1 MLQRLWTSTQKEP
14 ANLESYKSQWK
25 LCRSQVS
32 GKFNMK
38 HRLIS
43 ASIALPLVLSGIFLG
58 GIWFSFLI
66 IFGAVVS
73 AHELVKMTGSDNNGK
88 TALLSAI
95 ISGVLVGSAYI
106 YSKHLLRNNP
116 DNWELQL
123 SILSYLLLTL
133 VLVSI
138 LILLV
143 LAKPRKLNSFFCML
157 SAVGYTGGLLSFSI
171 LIRNGDNGLGWI
183 VLLSLIVWAN
193 DTGSYITGKTIG
205 KTPFFPS
212 ISPNKTREGAMGG
225 YLLGLVMAVVAGI
238 YVTDG
243 EFTGLGLFRLILMA
257 IVFVSLAQI
266 GDLFES
272 ALKRRANIKDSGS
285 IMPGH
290 GGALDRLD
298 SIVLAFP
305 VLYYFTQ

>member
-1 MLQRLWTSTQKEP
+1 
-14 ANLESYKSQWK
+14 
-25 LCRSQVS
+25 
-32 GKFNMK
+32 MK
-38 HRLIS
+38 RRLIS
-43 ASIALPLVLSGIFLG
+43 ASIALPLVLSGIYLG
-58 GIWFSFLI
+58 GIWFSFII

-73 AHELVKMTGSDNNGK
+73 AHELAKMTGNNNNGK
-88 TALLSAI
+88 TAFLSAM
-95 ISGVLVGSAYI
+95 ISGVLVGFVYI
-106 YSKHLLRNNP
+106 YSSHLLRNNQGS
-116 DNWELQL
+116 WELQL
-123 SILSYLLLTL
+123 SILSYFLLTL

-138 LILLV
+138 LTLLILGK
-143 LAKPRKLNSFFCML
+143 ARKLNSFFCVL

-171 LIRNGDNGLGWI
+171 LVRNGDNGLGWI

-193 DTGSYITGKTIG
+193 DTGSYLTGKSIG

-212 ISPNKTREGAMGG
+212 ISPNKTREGAIGG
-225 YLLGLVMAVVAGI
+225 YLLGMVVAIVAGI
-238 YVTDG
+238 YLSDG
-243 EFTGLGLFRLILMA
+243 ELTELGLFKLVLMA
-257 IVFVSLAQI
+257 IIFVSLAQI

-272 ALKRRANIKDSGS
+272 ALKRRADIKDSGS

>member
-1 MLQRLWTSTQKEP
+1 
-14 ANLESYKSQWK
+14 LESYKSRWK

-32 GKFNMK
+32 GKFNVK
-38 HRLIS
+38 RRLIS
-43 ASIALPLVLSGIFLG
+43 ASIALPLVLSGIYLG
-58 GIWFSFLI
+58 GIWFSFII
-66 IFGAVVS
+66 IFGAVFS
-73 AHELVKMTGSDNNGK
+73 AHELAKMTGNNNNGK
-88 TALLSAI
+88 TALLSAM
-95 ISGVLVGSAYI
+95 ISGVLVGSVYI
-106 YSKHLLRNNP
+106 CSSHLLRNNP
-116 DNWELQL
+116 GNWELQI
-123 SILSYLLLTL
+123 SILSYFLLTL

-138 LILLV
+138 LTLLILGK
-143 LAKPRKLNSFFCML
+143 ARKLNSFFCVL

-171 LIRNGDNGLGWI
+171 LVRNGDNGLGWI

-193 DTGSYITGKTIG
+193 DTGSYITGKSIG

-212 ISPNKTREGAMGG
+212 ISPNKTREGAIGG
-225 YLLGLVMAVVAGI
+225 YLLGMVVAIVAGI
-238 YVTDG
+238 YLSDG
-243 EFTGLGLFRLILMA
+243 ELTELGLFKLFLMA
-257 IVFVSLAQI
+257 IIFVSLAQI

-272 ALKRRANIKDSGS
+272 ALKRRADIKDSGS

>member
-1 MLQRLWTSTQKEP
+1 
-14 ANLESYKSQWK
+14 
-25 LCRSQVS
+25 
-32 GKFNMK
+32 MK

-43 ASIALPLVLSGIFLG
+43 ASIALPIVLSGILLG
-58 GIWFSFLI
+58 GIWFSFI
-66 IFGAVVS
+66 IVFGAVVS
-73 AHELVKMTGSDNNGK
+73 AYELAKMTGTDHRK
-88 TALLSAI
+88 TPFISAI
-95 ISGVLVGSAYI
+95 LSGILVLSVYM
-106 YSKHLLRNNP
+106 YSRHLLGTNLNS
-116 DNWELQL
+116 WELQL
-123 SILSYLLLTL
+123 SALSSALLIL

-138 LILLV
+138 LMLLV
-143 LAKPRKLNSFFCML
+143 PVVPGKPRKLNKLFSVL

-171 LIRNGDNGLGWI
+171 LVRNGDNGLGWI

-193 DTGSYITGKTIG
+193 DTGSYITGKALG
-205 KTPFFPS
+205 RTPFFPS
-212 ISPNKTREGAMGG
+212 ISPNKTREGAIGG
-225 YLLGLVMAVVAGI
+225 YFLGMVVAIVAGI
-238 YVTDG
+238 YLSDA
-243 EFTGLGLFRLILMA
+243 EFTESLLFRLILMG
-257 IVFVSLAQI
+257 IIFVSLAQI

>member
-1 MLQRLWTSTQKEP
+1 M
-14 ANLESYKSQWK
+14 ESYKSRWK
-25 LCRSQVS
+25 LCQSQVS
-32 GKFNMK
+32 GKFNVK
-38 HRLIS
+38 RRLIS
-43 ASIALPLVLSGIFLG
+43 ASIALPLVLSGIYLG
-58 GIWFSFLI
+58 GIWFSFII

-73 AHELVKMTGSDNNGK
+73 AHELAKMTGNNNNGK
-88 TALLSAI
+88 TAFLSAM
-95 ISGVLVGSAYI
+95 ISGVLVGFVYI
-106 YSKHLLRNNP
+106 YSSHLLRNNP
-116 DNWELQL
+116 GSWELQL
-123 SILSYLLLTL
+123 SILSYFLLTL

-138 LILLV
+138 LTLLILGK
-143 LAKPRKLNSFFCML
+143 ARKLNSFFCVL

-171 LIRNGDNGLGWI
+171 LVRNGDNGLGWI

-193 DTGSYITGKTIG
+193 DTGSYLTGKRIG

-212 ISPNKTREGAMGG
+212 ISPNKTREGAIGG
-225 YLLGLVMAVVAGI
+225 YLLGMVVAIVAGI
-238 YVTDG
+238 YLSDG
-243 EFTGLGLFRLILMA
+243 ELTELGLFKLVLMA
-257 IVFVSLAQI
+257 IIFVSLAQI

-272 ALKRRANIKDSGS
+272 ALKRRADIKDSGS

>member
-1 MLQRLWTSTQKEP
+1 M
-14 ANLESYKSQWK
+14 ESYKSRWK
-25 LCRSQVS
+25 LCQSQVS
-32 GKFNMK
+32 GKFNVK
-38 HRLIS
+38 RRLIS
-43 ASIALPLVLSGIFLG
+43 ASIALPLVLSGIYLG
-58 GIWFSFLI
+58 GIWFSFII

-73 AHELVKMTGSDNNGK
+73 AHELAKMTGNNNNGK
-88 TALLSAI
+88 TAFLSAM
-95 ISGVLVGSAYI
+95 ISGVLVGFVYI
-106 YSKHLLRNNP
+106 YSSNLLRNNP
-116 DNWELQL
+116 GSWELQL
-123 SILSYLLLTL
+123 SILSYFLLTL

-138 LILLV
+138 LTLLILGK
-143 LAKPRKLNSFFCML
+143 ARKLNSFFCVL

-171 LIRNGDNGLGWI
+171 LVRNGDNGLGWI

-193 DTGSYITGKTIG
+193 DTGSYLTGKRIG

-212 ISPNKTREGAMGG
+212 ISPNKTREGAIGG
-225 YLLGLVMAVVAGI
+225 YLLGMVVAIVAGI
-238 YVTDG
+238 YLSDG
-243 EFTGLGLFRLILMA
+243 ELTELGLFKLVLMA
-257 IVFVSLAQI
+257 IIFVSLAQI

-272 ALKRRANIKDSGS
+272 ALKRRADIKDSGS

>member
-1 MLQRLWTSTQKEP
+1 M
-14 ANLESYKSQWK
+14 ESYKSRWK

-32 GKFNMK
+32 GKFNVK
-38 HRLIS
+38 RRLIS
-43 ASIALPLVLSGIFLG
+43 ASIALPLVLSGIYLG
-58 GIWFSFLI
+58 GIWFSFII

-73 AHELVKMTGSDNNGK
+73 AHELAKMTGNNNNGK
-88 TALLSAI
+88 TALLSAM
-95 ISGVLVGSAYI
+95 ISGVLVGSVYI
-106 YSKHLLRNNP
+106 YSSHLLRNNP
-116 DNWELQL
+116 GSWELQL
-123 SILSYLLLTL
+123 SILSYFLLTL

-138 LILLV
+138 LTLLILDK
-143 LAKPRKLNSFFCML
+143 ARKLNSFFCVL

-171 LIRNGDNGLGWI
+171 LVRNGDNGLGWI

-193 DTGSYITGKTIG
+193 DTGSYLTGKSIG
-205 KTPFFPS
+205 KSPFFPS
-212 ISPNKTREGAMGG
+212 ISPNKTREGAIGG
-225 YLLGLVMAVVAGI
+225 CLLGMIFAIVVGI
-238 YVTDG
+238 YLSDG
-243 EFTGLGLFRLILMA
+243 ELTELGLFKLVLMA
-257 IVFVSLAQI
+257 IIFVSLAQI

-272 ALKRRANIKDSGS
+272 ALKRRADIKDSGS

>member
-1 MLQRLWTSTQKEP
+1 
-14 ANLESYKSQWK
+14 LESYKSRWK

-32 GKFNMK
+32 GKFNVK
-38 HRLIS
+38 RRLIS
-43 ASIALPLVLSGIFLG
+43 ASIALPLVLSGIYLG
-58 GIWFSFLI
+58 GIWFSFII

-73 AHELVKMTGSDNNGK
+73 AHELAKMTGNNNNGK
-88 TALLSAI
+88 TALLSAM
-95 ISGVLVGSAYI
+95 ISGVLVGSVYI
-106 YSKHLLRNNP
+106 YSSHLLQNNP
-116 DNWELQL
+116 GSWELQL
-123 SILSYLLLTL
+123 SILSYFLLTL

-138 LILLV
+138 LTLLILDK
-143 LAKPRKLNSFFCML
+143 ARKLNSFFCVL

-171 LIRNGDNGLGWI
+171 LVRNGDNGLGWI

-193 DTGSYITGKTIG
+193 DTGSYLTGKSIG

-212 ISPNKTREGAMGG
+212 ISPNKTREGAIGG
-225 YLLGLVMAVVAGI
+225 CLLGMIFAIVVGI
-238 YVTDG
+238 YLSDG
-243 EFTGLGLFRLILMA
+243 ELTELGLFKLVLMA
-257 IVFVSLAQI
+257 IIFVSLAQI

-272 ALKRRANIKDSGS
+272 ALKRRADIKDSGS

>member
-1 MLQRLWTSTQKEP
+1 METMP
-14 ANLESYKSQWK
+14 
-25 LCRSQVS
+25 SQVS
-32 GKFNMK
+32 GKFNMRQ
-38 HRLIS
+38 RLIS
-43 ASIALPLVLSGIFLG
+43 TSVALPLVLSGIFLG
-58 GIWFSFLI
+58 GIWFSFII

-73 AHELVKMTGSDNNGK
+73 AHELAKMSGTDNQK
-88 TALLSAI
+88 TPLISAI
-95 ISGVLVGSAYI
+95 FSGMLVGSVYI
-106 YSKHLLRNNP
+106 YSSHLLRNNP
-116 DNWELQL
+116 NNWELHL
-123 SILSYLLLTL
+123 SALSYALLSL

-143 LAKPRKLNSFFCML
+143 LGKTRKLTSLFCVL

-183 VLLSLIVWAN
+183 VLISLIVWAN
-193 DTGSYITGKTIG
+193 DTGSYVTGKALG
-205 KTPFFPS
+205 KTPFFSS
-212 ISPNKTREGAMGG
+212 ISPNKTMEGAIGG
-225 YLLGLVMAVVAGI
+225 YSLGMIVAIVAGI
-238 YVTDG
+238 YLSDAA
-243 EFTGLGLFRLILMA
+243 FTGSVLFRLILMGV
-257 IVFVSLAQI
+257 IFVSLAQI

>member
-1 MLQRLWTSTQKEP
+1 M
-14 ANLESYKSQWK
+14 ESYKSRWK

-32 GKFNMK
+32 GKFNVK
-38 HRLIS
+38 RRLIS
-43 ASIALPLVLSGIFLG
+43 ASIALPLVLSGIYLG
-58 GIWFSFLI
+58 GIWFSFII

-73 AHELVKMTGSDNNGK
+73 AHELAKMTGNNNNGK
-88 TALLSAI
+88 TALLSAM
-95 ISGVLVGSAYI
+95 ISGVLVGSVYI
-106 YSKHLLRNNP
+106 YSSHLLRNNP
-116 DNWELQL
+116 GSWELQL
-123 SILSYLLLTL
+123 SILSYFLLTL

-138 LILLV
+138 LTLLILDK
-143 LAKPRKLNSFFCML
+143 ARKLNSFFCVL

-171 LIRNGDNGLGWI
+171 LVRNGDNGLGWI

-193 DTGSYITGKTIG
+193 DTGSYLTGKRIG

-212 ISPNKTREGAMGG
+212 ISPNKTREGAIGG
-225 YLLGLVMAVVAGI
+225 YLLGMVVAIVAGI
-238 YVTDG
+238 YLSDG
-243 EFTGLGLFRLILMA
+243 ELTALGLFKLVLMA
-257 IVFVSLAQI
+257 IIFVSLAQI
-266 GDLFES
+266 GDLLES
-272 ALKRRANIKDSGS
+272 ALKSRADIKDSGS

>member
-1 MLQRLWTSTQKEP
+1 M
-14 ANLESYKSQWK
+14 ESYKSRWK

-32 GKFNMK
+32 GKFNVK
-38 HRLIS
+38 RRLIS
-43 ASIALPLVLSGIFLG
+43 ASIALPLVLSGIYLG
-58 GIWFSFLI
+58 GIWFSFII

-73 AHELVKMTGSDNNGK
+73 AHELAKMTGNNNNGK
-88 TALLSAI
+88 TALLSAM
-95 ISGVLVGSAYI
+95 ISGVLVGSVYI
-106 YSKHLLRNNP
+106 YSSHLLRNNP
-116 DNWELQL
+116 GSWELQL
-123 SILSYLLLTL
+123 SILSYFLLTL

-138 LILLV
+138 LTLLILGK
-143 LAKPRKLNSFFCML
+143 ARKLNSFFCVL

-171 LIRNGDNGLGWI
+171 LVRNGDNGLGWI

-193 DTGSYITGKTIG
+193 DTGSYLTGKSIG
-205 KTPFFPS
+205 KSPFFPS
-212 ISPNKTREGAMGG
+212 ISPNKTREGAIGG
-225 YLLGLVMAVVAGI
+225 YLLGMVVAIVAGI
-238 YVTDG
+238 YLSDG
-243 EFTGLGLFRLILMA
+243 ELTELGLFKLVLMA
-257 IVFVSLAQI
+257 IIFVSLAQI

-272 ALKRRANIKDSGS
+272 ALKRRADIKDSGS

>member
-1 MLQRLWTSTQKEP
+1 METMP
-14 ANLESYKSQWK
+14 
-25 LCRSQVS
+25 SQVS
-32 GKFNMK
+32 GKFNMRQ
-38 HRLIS
+38 RLIS
-43 ASIALPLVLSGIFLG
+43 TSVALPLVLSGIFLG
-58 GIWFSFLI
+58 GIWFSFII

-73 AHELVKMTGSDNNGK
+73 AHELAKMSGTDNQK
-88 TALLSAI
+88 TPLISAI
-95 ISGVLVGSAYI
+95 FSGMLVGSVYI
-106 YSKHLLRNNP
+106 YSSHLLRNNP
-116 DNWELQL
+116 NNWELHL
-123 SILSYLLLTL
+123 SALSYALLSL

-143 LAKPRKLNSFFCML
+143 LGKTRKLTSLFCVL

-183 VLLSLIVWAN
+183 VLISLIVWAN
-193 DTGSYITGKTIG
+193 DTGSYVTGKALG

-212 ISPNKTREGAMGG
+212 ISPNKTMEGAIGG
-225 YLLGLVMAVVAGI
+225 YSLGMIVAIVAGI
-238 YVTDG
+238 YLSDAA
-243 EFTGLGLFRLILMA
+243 FTGSVLFRLILMGV
-257 IVFVSLAQI
+257 IFVSLAQI

>member
-1 MLQRLWTSTQKEP
+1 MP
-14 ANLESYKSQWK
+14 
-25 LCRSQVS
+25 SQVS
-32 GKFNMK
+32 GKFNMRQ
-38 HRLIS
+38 RLIS
-43 ASIALPLVLSGIFLG
+43 TSVALPLVLSGIFLG
-58 GIWFSFLI
+58 GIWFSFII

-73 AHELVKMTGSDNNGK
+73 AHELAKMSGTDNQK
-88 TALLSAI
+88 TPLISAI
-95 ISGVLVGSAYI
+95 FSGMLVGSVYI
-106 YSKHLLRNNP
+106 YSSHLLRNNP
-116 DNWELQL
+116 NNWELHL
-123 SILSYLLLTL
+123 SALSYALLSL

-143 LAKPRKLNSFFCML
+143 LGKTRKLTSLFCVL

-183 VLLSLIVWAN
+183 VLISLIVWAN
-193 DTGSYITGKTIG
+193 DTGSYVTGKALG

-212 ISPNKTREGAMGG
+212 ISPNKTMEGAIGG
-225 YLLGLVMAVVAGI
+225 YSLGMIVAIVAGI
-238 YVTDG
+238 YLSDAA
-243 EFTGLGLFRLILMA
+243 FTGSVLFRLILMGV
-257 IVFVSLAQI
+257 IFVSLAQI

>member
-1 MLQRLWTSTQKEP
+1 
-14 ANLESYKSQWK
+14 
-25 LCRSQVS
+25 
-32 GKFNMK
+32 MK

-43 ASIALPLVLSGIFLG
+43 ASVALPLVLFGIFFG
-58 GIWFSFLI
+58 GIWFAFII

-73 AHELVKMTGSDNNGK
+73 AHELAKMTGNNNNGK
-88 TALLSAI
+88 TALLSAM
-95 ISGVLVGSAYI
+95 ISGVLVGSVYI
-106 YSKHLLRNNP
+106 YSSHLLRNNP
-116 DNWELQL
+116 GSWELQL
-123 SILSYLLLTL
+123 SILSYFLLTL

-138 LILLV
+138 LTLLILGK
-143 LAKPRKLNSFFCML
+143 ARKLNSFFCVL

-171 LIRNGDNGLGWI
+171 LVRNGDNGLGWI

-193 DTGSYITGKTIG
+193 DTGSYLTGKSIG

-212 ISPNKTREGAMGG
+212 ISPNKTREGAIGG
-225 YLLGLVMAVVAGI
+225 CLLGMIFAIVVGI
-238 YVTDG
+238 YLSDG
-243 EFTGLGLFRLILMA
+243 ELTELGLFKLVLMA
-257 IVFVSLAQI
+257 IIFVSLAQI

-272 ALKRRANIKDSGS
+272 ALKRRADIKDSGS

>member
-1 MLQRLWTSTQKEP
+1 
-14 ANLESYKSQWK
+14 
-25 LCRSQVS
+25 
-32 GKFNMK
+32 MK

-58 GIWFSFLI
+58 GIWFSFII
-66 IFGAVVS
+66 IFGSVVS
-73 AHELVKMTGSDNNGK
+73 AYELAKMTGTDQRKAPFIS
-88 TALLSAI
+88 ASLSGI
-95 ISGVLVGSAYI
+95 LVGSVYLCSS
-106 YSKHLLRNNP
+106 YLFGNKPNS
-116 DNWELQL
+116 WELLLFAL
-123 SILSYLLLTL
+123 SSALLIL

-138 LILLV
+138 LVLLV
-143 LAKPRKLNSFFCML
+143 LGKNRRLNRLFCVL

-171 LIRNGDNGLGWI
+171 LIRNGDNGLVWI

-193 DTGSYITGKTIG
+193 DTGSYITGKALG

-212 ISPNKTREGAMGG
+212 ISPNKTREGAIGG
-225 YLLGLVMAVVAGI
+225 YFLGMVVAVVAGT
-238 YVTDG
+238 YLSDY
-243 EFTGLGLFRLILMA
+243 EFTEWLLFRLILMG
-257 IVFVSLAQI
+257 IIFVSLAQI

-272 ALKRRANIKDSGS
+272 VLKRRANIKDSGS

-305 VLYYFTQ
+305 VLYYFIQ